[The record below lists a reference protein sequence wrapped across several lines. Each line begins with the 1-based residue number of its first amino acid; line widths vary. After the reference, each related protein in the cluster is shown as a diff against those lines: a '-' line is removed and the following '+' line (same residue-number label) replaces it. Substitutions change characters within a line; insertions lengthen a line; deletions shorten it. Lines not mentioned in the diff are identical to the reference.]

1 MPQVAWIVS
10 TCRGVS
16 GLDNINILRALSKYY
31 EEISRFALVGGCKS
45 EIAKNYMCV
54 SFTIIIDV
62 FLKDFDG
69 CRKKRAAGL
78 GREGP

>member
-1 MPQVAWIVS
+1 MRKF
-10 TCRGVS
+10 RG
-16 GLDNINILRALSKYY
+16 LLS
-31 EEISRFALVGGCKS
+31 GGCKS

-54 SFTIIIDV
+54 SFTIIIYV

-78 GREGP
+78 GKEGP